1 MCSYILKA
9 LQHPKLQH
17 EPNQMNVL
25 GTLKD
30 VTVLNRIGKVR
41 TLFDMT
47 FILIPSTQSA
57 DTHKHT
63 YSTCTDGHTHI
74 HTLFLPYTVPFH
86 SLISV
91 MSHRTVINHQRLSNM
106 LQITVIHSRRH
117 SVTKTHT
124 VCVTSRVQNMSSIK
138 YSMSY
143 CSYKKTSQAVS
154 KTFSIC
160 QQYV

>member
-1 MCSYILKA
+1 MSSWWSNLSTTMSCSMDSLYWRRRQIFQELAQIDIKKIFCCLFILIITVGCWKDAERMCSYILKA

-91 MSHRTVINHQRLSNM
+91 MSHRTVINH
-106 LQITVIHSRRH
+106 
-117 SVTKTHT
+117 
-124 VCVTSRVQNMSSIK
+124 
-138 YSMSY
+138 
-143 CSYKKTSQAVS
+143 
-154 KTFSIC
+154 
-160 QQYV
+160 